1 MSPPYCSQ
9 MVYCLHHNDRMIDN
23 CIYKIILTAH
33 CKCYRIRH
41 WVHDWHQQFMDWL
54 AQVKAIPL
62 THAHTYRNAHIYTCK
77 HALTLHAHTHAR
89 TRTYACTH
97 TCKHAHTCTRTHV
110 TMHVCTHARTHAH
123 TCMYVH
129 SHVHIPSMHTHHK
142 DFIYWSSQATKRVW
156 RSISHKRAPVN
167 GGMFVRLQPA
177 HVTQHTSY
185 FKLGLGK
192 ALQEQE
198 EVDRLTVV

>member
-1 MSPPYCSQ
+1 MLYIEYAIGYMIGISNYGLASPSESYTPDTC
-9 MVYCLHHNDRMIDN
+9 
-23 CIYKIILTAH
+23 
-33 CKCYRIRH
+33 
-41 WVHDWHQQFMDWL
+41 
-54 AQVKAIPL
+54 
-62 THAHTYRNAHIYTCK
+62 THIQACTHI
-77 HALTLHAHTHAR
+77 HMQ
-89 TRTYACTH
+89 ACTH
-97 TCKHAHTCTRTHV
+97 TACTHTRTHTHVCMHAHTQARTY
-110 TMHVCTHARTHAH
+110 MHTHTCNHAWMHARTHARTHAH

-129 SHVHIPSMHTHHK
+129 SHMHIPSMHTHHK

-177 HVTQHTSY
+177 HITQHTSY